1 MNKILLLPIS
11 GIFIGVILLILRLKA
26 DDVHSVD
33 SVVFIMP
40 SALLTVST
48 ICFIRIRRRLRIW
61 NI

>member
-1 MNKILLLPIS
+1 MNKILLLPIA
-11 GIFIGVILLILRLKA
+11 GIFIGAILLILRLMA
-26 DDVHSVD
+26 DDVHSAD